1 VPLPVSPP
9 LILFSSRTHYQLL
22 TTRSLSRYHTVLNM
36 TSALAILGIGF
47 FLGMRHATDPDHVIA
62 VSTIVSRERS
72 IYKAA
77 WIGILWGIG
86 HTLTI
91 LFVGA
96 AIILFGL
103 AIPTRVGLT
112 MEFSVGLMLILLGIL
127 NLTGVTKY
135 LSEKFSPAHPKV
147 NGSHAH
153 IHEHGSQLH
162 MHWHS
167 HAPNR
172 EHHGE
177 SLTPPGWLEGGNTN
191 AASTLSLGAP
201 SGAELNSRPNA
212 ALGWFHTLRPLCIGL
227 VHGLAGSAAVALLVL
242 TTIRDPRWAV
252 LYLLI
257 FGVGTIAG
265 MMLITAAIALPFS
278 FAGYRFAWLNKSLV
292 VGSGIVSL
300 AFGLFVCYHIAFLD
314 GLFTDHPSWT
324 PS

>member
-1 VPLPVSPP
+1 
-9 LILFSSRTHYQLL
+9 
-22 TTRSLSRYHTVLNM
+22 M

-47 FLGMRHATDPDHVIA
+47 ILGMRHATDPDHVIA

-72 IYKAA
+72 ILKAG

-91 LFVGA
+91 LVVGA

-147 NGSHAH
+147 TGDHAH
-153 IHEHGSQLH
+153 IHEHGSKLH
-162 MHWHS
+162 LHWHS
-167 HAPNR
+167 HQPGS
-172 EHHGE
+172 EHHAE
-177 SLTPPGWLEGGNTN
+177 SLTPPNWM
-191 AASTLSLGAP
+191 AAPATRLG
-201 SGAELNSRPNA
+201 L
-212 ALGWFHTLRPLCIGL
+212 FHTLRPLFVGL

-242 TTIRDPRWAV
+242 TTIRDPKWAV
-252 LYLLI
+252 LYLLV

-278 FAGYRFAWLNKSLV
+278 FAGYRFAWLNRSLV
-292 VGSGIVSL
+292 VGSGVLSL
-300 AFGLFVCYHIAFLD
+300 AFGLFVCYQIAVVD
-314 GLFTDHPSWT
+314 GLFTVHPNWT